1 MHEIPLLAHYSPL
14 VKSTHQDSC
23 LACVLA
29 FKTLKGFAGERRSQ
43 TIGTLLRN
51 QSGFKPS
58 FLLGILETKAHRLR
72 KANSDCRECR
82 EYPEDLWVFIG
93 GRLKAEVDSGELRK
107 LQHPTVMK
115 SPTGRRLCHQ
125 LTPFHKINTG
135 PPFPRLYNVFVLYI
149 YAYIYTTRYSSSHQ
163 EACFIQPVAPE
174 PE

>member
-1 MHEIPLLAHYSPL
+1 MHEIPPLAHYSPL
-14 VKSTHQDSC
+14 VKSTHQESR

-43 TIGTLLRN
+43 IIDTLLRN

-58 FLLGILETKAHRLR
+58 FLLGNLETKAHRLR

-107 LQHPTVMK
+107 LQAPASHFEEKPHRRRTPQGYRLEWRIDLLTAKPK
-115 SPTGRRLCHQ
+115 S
-125 LTPFHKINTG
+125 
-135 PPFPRLYNVFVLYI
+135 
-149 YAYIYTTRYSSSHQ
+149 
-163 EACFIQPVAPE
+163 
-174 PE
+174 